1 MHKWSNTEPGFSTPI
16 LNGYHVKQET
26 VTVKFA
32 QYNDEAQDIH
42 NKSLKMI
49 LAYSL
54 RITQRKTRPDERL
67 PLMSGGDISCGQR
80 DAVPTWR
87 DVTHGEN

>member
-1 MHKWSNTEPGFSTPI
+1 MIKYRAWFFDPYLEWISCQAGNYYCKICSI
-16 LNGYHVKQET
+16 Q
-26 VTVKFA
+26 
-32 QYNDEAQDIH
+32 QDIH

-54 RITQRKTRPDERL
+54 RITQRKTWPDERL